1 MRRSFLSS
9 CFRRSWKKLNSRKT
23 GFAIEKDEISGKA
36 YDSRM
41 MRRLLRYLKPYA
53 WQVVVAALLLLLI
66 SVTRLAGPY
75 LIKIAIDQY
84 ILQGDTAGLL
94 FILLVFIAILLLQFF
109 INFFHVYL
117 MQWIGQKV
125 MFDIRRQLFDHIQH
139 LSLHFFDRNPVGRLV
154 TRVTNDVSALNEVLT
169 SGVVAI
175 FGDVFTLAGIVI
187 VMLSLNARLALVT
200 FCVLP
205 FLFFVTFKFRSR
217 VRRSFRQIRKRLAKI
232 NTFLQENIS
241 GMYIVQLFSRERVN
255 YGRFRNLNQDF
266 LHAHLQTIF
275 YFALFFPTIEF
286 LGYLAIGATIAY
298 GGWQYQA
305 TGLTLGVLVAFIQ
318 YAQNF
323 FRPISDLSEKYN
335 ILQGAMAASERIFKI
350 LDEKPDISSP
360 AQPVLL
366 PPIQKGIEFRNVWFA
381 YHGDQYVL
389 KDISFSIKEGQKI
402 ALVGATGSG
411 KTSIINL
418 LTRFYDV
425 QKGQIL
431 IDGVDLRELSLDN
444 LRRRIAIV
452 QQDVF
457 IFSGTVADNIR
468 LGEDFSPE
476 RIKEAAHHVSAHEFI
491 QHLPDGF
498 ETDVR
503 ERGSQISTG
512 QKQLLAFARA
522 LAFDPEILILDEA
535 TASIDPHTEELIQNA
550 LATLMADRT
559 SIVIAHRLSTIQHA
573 DLILVLHKGRIR
585 ETGTHEELLKKGGIY
600 TKLYRIQIEDAGLHS
615 N

>member
-1 MRRSFLSS
+1 MT
-9 CFRRSWKKLNSRKT
+9 KAKT
-23 GFAIEKDEISGKA
+23 GFTIEKDEVSGKA
-36 YDSRM
+36 YDSRL
-41 MRRLLRYLKPYA
+41 MRRLIRYLKPYTL
-53 WQVVVAALLLLLI
+53 QVVVAAVLLLLI

-84 ILQGDTAGLL
+84 ILPRDTTGLL
-94 FILLVFIAILLLQFF
+94 FISLVFIAILLLQFF

-125 MFDIRRQLFDHIQH
+125 MFDIRRELFDHIQH

-187 VMLSLNARLALVT
+187 VMLSLDTKLALVT

-205 FLFFVTFKFRSR
+205 FLFIVTFKFRSR
-217 VRRSFRQIRKRLAKI
+217 VRRSFRKIRKRLAKI

-241 GMYIVQLFSRERVN
+241 GMYIVQLFSRESVN
-255 YGRFRNLNQDF
+255 YKRFRNLNRDY

-275 YFALFFPTIEF
+275 YFALFFPIIEF

-298 GGWQYQA
+298 GGWQYRA
-305 TGLTLGVLVAFIQ
+305 TGMTLGVLIAFIQ

-350 LDEKPDISSP
+350 LDEKAEVFSP
-360 AQPVLL
+360 AQPALL
-366 PPIQKGIEFRNVWFA
+366 PSIQKGIEFRNVWFA
-381 YHGDQYVL
+381 YQNDQYVL
-389 KDISFSIKEGQKI
+389 KDISFSIEKGQNV

-425 QKGQIL
+425 QKGQIF
-431 IDGVDLRELSLDN
+431 IDGGDIRKLSLEN

-468 LGEDFSPE
+468 LGEDFSQQ
-476 RIKEAAHHVSAHEFI
+476 RIEEAAHHVSAHEFI
-491 QHLPDGF
+491 EHLPNGYQ
-498 ETDVR
+498 TDVR
-503 ERGSQISTG
+503 ERGNQISTG

-535 TASIDPHTEELIQNA
+535 TASIDPHTETLIQQA
-550 LATLMADRT
+550 LATLMANRT
-559 SIVIAHRLSTIQHA
+559 SIVIAHRLSTIKHA

-585 ETGTHEELLKKGGIY
+585 EMGTHEKLLKKGGIY
-600 TKLYRIQIEDAGLHS
+600 TKLYRIQIEDTGFGLQR